1 MMAEDTAVR
10 PAQTAH
16 TCESWSV
23 DRGKGLRATGK
34 GTAEPAKG
42 HRVSDPI
49 QQTIRQAEKLLRLPR
64 GWNSYCAKPISSDAV
79 SKATAFLLRFDAL
92 VPNLAAPAVVP
103 TVRGGLQLEWHGQG
117 VDIEVEFGSGDPDS
131 WSAEDEKAVESLS
144 APLARHE
151 NAIRRWLNRV
161 SGHQPTDG
169 GGGNASRMKGDERA

>member
-1 MMAEDTAVR
+1 MTAEETAVR
-10 PAQTAH
+10 RVETAH
-16 TCESWSV
+16 TCEPWSV
-23 DRGKGLRATGK
+23 DRGEDPRATGK
-34 GTAEPAKG
+34 GAAAPAKG

-49 QQTIRQAEKLLRLPR
+49 QRTIRQAEKLLRLPR

-79 SKATAFLLRFDAL
+79 GKATAFLLRFDAL

-103 TVRGGLQLEWHGQG
+103 TVQGGLQLEWHGHG
-117 VDIEVEFGSGDPDS
+117 VDIEVEFGSGGPDS
-131 WSAEDEKAVESLS
+131 WSAEDEKALESLS

-169 GGGNASRMKGDERA
+169 GGGDASRMTGDERA

>member
-1 MMAEDTAVR
+1 MSSV
-10 PAQTAH
+10 QTTH
-16 TCESWSV
+16 RCESWSV
-23 DRGKGLRATGK
+23 ERGEGPIATGT

-42 HRVSDPI
+42 HRVSDPT
-49 QQTIRQAEKLLRLPR
+49 QQTIRQTGKLLGLPP

-79 SKATAFLLRFDAL
+79 SKATAFLLKFDAL

-103 TVRGGLQLEWHGQG
+103 TVRGGLQFEWHRHG
-117 VDIEVEFGSGDPDS
+117 VDLEVEFGSGSPDS

-151 NAIRRWLNRV
+151 NAIRKWLNRV
-161 SGHQPTDG
+161 SGHQPTDR